1 MFFKVAGYSLLY
13 RKFSVLLTILSVT
26 ISTFVLLGIE
36 HIRAE
41 ARESFNNS
49 VSGVDLI
56 VGARTGQLNL
66 LLYSVFHIGH
76 ATNNIS
82 WASYQALLTDHK
94 IAWAIPIS
102 LGDSHRG
109 YRVVGT
115 TPDFFTH
122 YRYGEQQPLTFTTG
136 RAISQRF
143 DVVLGAQVAKSL
155 GYRRDDS
162 IHLVHGI
169 GRTQF
174 SVHDEHAFNIVGILK
189 PTGTPIDH
197 ALYVSLEGM
206 EAIHLNWRDGVKLPS
221 QMLADTEIN
230 TRPLT
235 PKTITAILVGL
246 ETKMAT
252 FQVQR
257 RINDY
262 RKEPLMAILPGITLT
277 ELWQIT
283 RTMENTLQLI
293 AALVLLSSLLGLSTL
308 LLSSIRERQREIA
321 VLRAIGA
328 RPAFVFW
335 MIELEALLIV
345 LSGIVLAL
353 IALGIATQSAQML
366 LAENYGLF
374 ITPFSL
380 NPTTLT
386 MLSMIIAGAL
396 LLAILPALS
405 AYRVSLHTGL
415 AIKQ

>member
-76 ATNNIS
+76 ATNNIA

-221 QMLADTEIN
+221 QNLADTEIN

-257 RINDY
+257 QINDY

-321 VLRAIGA
+321 VLRTIGA

-345 LSGIVLAL
+345 LSGILLAL

>member
-76 ATNNIS
+76 ATNNIA

-122 YRYGEQQPLTFTTG
+122 YRYGEQQPLKFTTG

-257 RINDY
+257 QINDY

-353 IALGIATQSAQML
+353 IALGIATQSAQMF

-374 ITPFSL
+374 ITPFAL

-405 AYRVSLHTGL
+405 AYRISLHTGL

>member
-1 MFFKVAGYSLLY
+1 MFLKVAGYSLLY
-13 RKFSVLLTILSVT
+13 RKFSVLLTILSVA

-36 HIRAE
+36 HIRTE
-41 ARESFNNS
+41 ARESFSNT

-82 WASYQALLTDHK
+82 WSSYQALLTDPK
-94 IAWAIPIS
+94 IAWTIPIS

-115 TPDFFTH
+115 TGDFFTH
-122 YRYGEQQPLTFTTG
+122 YRYGEQQLLIFAAG
-136 RAISQRF
+136 HAFSDRF
-143 DVVLGAQVAKSL
+143 DVVLGAQVAKNL
-155 GYRRDDS
+155 GYHLGDS
-162 IHLVHGI
+162 IHLAHGI
-169 GRTQF
+169 GQTQF
-174 SVHDEHAFNIVGILK
+174 SLHDERAFNIVGILK

-197 ALYVSLEGM
+197 VLYISLEGM

-221 QMLADTEIN
+221 QMLSDTNIDI
-230 TRPLT
+230 RPLT
-235 PKTITAILVGL
+235 PKTITAVLVGL
-246 ETKMAT
+246 QTKIAT

-257 RINDY
+257 QINNY
-262 RKEPLMAILPGITLT
+262 RKEPLMAILPGIALT

-293 AALVLLSSLLGLSTL
+293 ATLVLLSSLLGLSTL

-321 VLRAIGA
+321 VLRSIGA
-328 RPAFVFW
+328 RPIFVFW
-335 MIELEALLIV
+335 MIELEALLIT
-345 LSGIVLAL
+345 LSGIVFAL
-353 IALGIATQSAQML
+353 IALVIVTQSAQTI

-374 ITPFSL
+374 ITSFTL
-380 NPTTLT
+380 DPTALIV
-386 MLSMIIAGAL
+386 LGIIIVSAL
-396 LLAILPALS
+396 LLALIPAIS
-405 AYRVSLHTGL
+405 AYRVSLHSGL